1 MHNTN
6 THEVQQDSIS
16 AAIESRTLSAEQENA
31 LKHMTDSNQ
40 ISALVGIAG
49 AGKSYTLGAA
59 REAWE
64 GSGYKVIGAA
74 LSGKAAQ
81 GLQESAD
88 IKSDTIHATLKN
100 LEKGDLQLDEKT
112 VLVIDEAGMVGSRQT
127 AKLIQHARESG
138 AKLVLVGD
146 HKQLQPIDAGG
157 AFKAIQSKIGAAE
170 MTENRRQKEQWAAE
184 AANNIRSGSALKA
197 LTEYQQR
204 GQLYI
209 NSDTR
214 EANQALVSRWNQNI
228 NDISDIKNNLIL
240 ASTKKEVQALNTLA
254 RESMEEKGLL
264 GASTQITTTTGKL
277 EISEGDRILFNRNNK
292 YLGVKNG
299 TLGNVERISST
310 QILIKT
316 DDGNK
321 INLYGS
327 DYEHVSHGYAVTT
340 HKSQG
345 VTVQNSF
352 ILNSGSMASSEL
364 SYVQMSR
371 HKNEAHLFIDRQ
383 NFESQ
388 LRTELYNAEPT
399 EKMAALA
406 EQVAAEQQIA
416 LPGEARQDFWSC
428 REFLNEHASN
438 ELLKKEDAELLQQ
451 VSEKLGREQEKES
464 TLDYAQ
470 VPEPQQEQEL
480 EQQHEAEQELEM
492 EMEMEM

>member
-1 MHNTN
+1 
-6 THEVQQDSIS
+6 
-16 AAIESRTLSAEQENA
+16 
-31 LKHMTDSNQ
+31 MTGSNQ

-64 GSGYKVIGAA
+64 SSGYKTIGAA

-81 GLQESAD
+81 GLQESAE

-100 LEKGDLQLDEKT
+100 LESGELKLDEKT
-112 VLVIDEAGMVGSRQT
+112 VLIVDEAGMVGSRQT
-127 AKLIQHARESG
+127 AKLIQHAQESG

-157 AFKAIQSKIGAAE
+157 AFKAIQNKIGAAE
-170 MTENRRQKEQWAAE
+170 MVENRRQKEQWASN
-184 AANNIRSGSALKA
+184 AANDIRNGSALKA
-197 LTEYQQR
+197 LYEYQKHGKLQMC
-204 GQLYI
+204 
-209 NSDTR
+209 SDTQ
-214 EANQALVSRWNQNI
+214 EASQSLVKTWNQNI
-228 NDISDIKNNLIL
+228 NDVSDIKDNLIL
-240 ASTKKEVQALNTLA
+240 ASTKKEVAQLNSLA
-254 RESMEEKGLL
+254 RESMENKGLL
-264 GASTQITTTTGKL
+264 GASTHIQTTAGKL

-299 TLGNVERISST
+299 TLGHVERISST

-316 DDGNK
+316 DDGNTV
-321 INLYGS
+321 NLYGS

-388 LRTELYNAEPT
+388 LRTELYSAEPT
-399 EKMAALA
+399 ARMAALA
-406 EQVAAEQQIA
+406 EQVAAEQQIEIPA
-416 LPGEARQDFWSC
+416 EARQDFWQC
-428 REFLNEHASN
+428 REFLNQHASN
-438 ELLKKEDAELLQQ
+438 ELMDKQDAELLQQ
-451 VSEKLGREQEKES
+451 VSEKLGREKEKES
-464 TLDYAQ
+464 TLDYTQ
-470 VPEPQQEQEL
+470 VPEPQQKPEL
-480 EQQHEAEQELEM
+480 EQQHEPEPELEM
-492 EMEMEM
+492 EMEMEMEM